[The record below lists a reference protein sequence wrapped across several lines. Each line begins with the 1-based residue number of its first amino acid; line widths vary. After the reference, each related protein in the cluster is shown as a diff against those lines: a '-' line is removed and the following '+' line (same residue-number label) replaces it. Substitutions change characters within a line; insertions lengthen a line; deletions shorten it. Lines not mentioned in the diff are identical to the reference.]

1 LGRAEG
7 GWRVPETPAA
17 QGRALNVLGGRFAVC
32 RLAPDAPPPGWVF
45 HAEAHVYSVTRTPGE
60 MSVVCAEDDVPPS
73 VERCERG
80 WRLLLLEG
88 PIPFE
93 ATGVLA
99 ALVGPLADAGVSVF
113 ALSTYDTDALLVREH
128 QLERALEVLAR
139 THRVTRD
146 VL

>member
-1 LGRAEG
+1 
-7 GWRVPETPAA
+7 VPETPAA
-17 QGRALNVLGGRFAVC
+17 TGPALKVLGGRYAVC

-45 HAEAHVYSVTRTPGE
+45 HAEARIYSVTRTPEE

-73 VERCERG
+73 VDRCERG
-80 WRLLLLEG
+80 WRLLLLAG

-93 ATGVLA
+93 TTGVLA
-99 ALVGPLADAGVSVF
+99 ALVGPLASAGISVF

-139 THRVTRD
+139 THRVTRE
-146 VL
+146 VV

>member
-1 LGRAEG
+1 
-7 GWRVPETPAA
+7 VPETHAA
-17 QGRALNVLGGRFAVC
+17 QGRALKVLGGRFAVC

-45 HAEAHVYSVTRTPGE
+45 HAEAHIYSVTRTPEE
-60 MSVVCAEDDVPPS
+60 MSIVCAEDDVPPS

-93 ATGVLA
+93 TTGVLA
-99 ALVGPLADAGVSVF
+99 ALVGPLADAGISVF
-113 ALSTYDTDALLVREH
+113 ALSTYDTDALLVREL

-139 THRVTRD
+139 THLVTRE
-146 VL
+146 VV